1 MTYESNP
8 LRPIFVGHHSD
19 SMQIVTEVHRE
30 TVGYELKPSFK
41 AKLATVL
48 T

>member
-30 TVGYELKPSFK
+30 TVRYEPSFK